1 MQKSVFTIL
10 YFLNRIF
17 CTRILFLLCCFAAE
31 KSLAQCTAVGPN
43 NGSYFTTDNSVGTIN
58 ISNASNASNS
68 NNSYA
73 TASATLVLLTGST
86 NYLVAKDFGFLIP
99 STATICGIKA
109 EVEKSATG
117 INILAYVEDN
127 SVRLIKGGAIVGS
140 NYASGANWPSSDV
153 TGTYGNAS
161 DLWGTTWTPE
171 EITDAN
177 FGIAF
182 SAKISGI
189 VSLLPTARI
198 DHIKI
203 TVSYSNPL
211 PLKWLYFKGSTCE
224 NTTHLEWATASES
237 GTDKF
242 IIEESINGLSWYTI
256 DSVNAAGFSTAIHKY
271 DNYITNNGV
280 ITDCFYRLKERDF
293 NGEVSFSPVIK
304 ICNYQL
310 KELFEV
316 KQSTNL
322 LHITFYSKG
331 EEGVLLKLMSL
342 NGTLVYTKKLN
353 PINGFNYADIPLNTN
368 VKGLYFFSLID
379 TKNKLCKKINIE

>member
-1 MQKSVFTIL
+1 MQKAVFTIL
-10 YFLNRIF
+10 YFSNSIF
-17 CTRILFLLCCFAAE
+17 CNYILFLMCCFPIE
-31 KSLAQCTAVGPN
+31 RSFAQCTAVGPN
-43 NGSYFTTDNSVGTIN
+43 NGSYFTTDNSVGSIN
-58 ISNASNASNS
+58 INNASNASNS

-140 NYASGANWPSSDV
+140 NYASGVNWPSSDV
-153 TGTYGNAS
+153 TGVYGSAS

-182 SAKISGI
+182 SAKINGI

-211 PLKWLYFKGSTCE
+211 PLNWLYFTGAICE

-242 IIEESINGLSWYTI
+242 LIEESTNGVIWHTV

-271 DNYITNNGV
+271 DYYITN
-280 ITDCFYRLKERDF
+280 ISPSEDRFYRLKERDS
-293 NGEVSFSPVIK
+293 NGEVAFSSVIK
-304 ICNYQL
+304 ICNYHL

-331 EEGVLLKLMSL
+331 EGDVLLTLMSL
-342 NGTLVYTKKLN
+342 NGTAAYTKKIN
-353 PINGFNYADIPLNTN
+353 PLNGFNYADIPLNTK
-368 VKGLYFFSLID
+368 VKGIYIMYLID
-379 TKNKLCKKINIE
+379 SKNKFCKKINID